1 MPYLSLPFLSEKTTN
16 TGKPQS
22 NLSAEPCAIKTWF
35 FHLTWKSMELI
46 GCGYFLLFLSKI
58 HQRSVYSFPGDTRQM
73 EHSEGTCNV
82 SEVHASLPWS
92 SVKGHD
98 PKFLHQESR
107 KEGANPAQ
115 LWRGC
120 PEVMAE
126 TPEQRIGPESS
137 RDSLSCP
144 PWGPITMTVNPY
156 TAFTVCQALS

>member
-1 MPYLSLPFLSEKTTN
+1 MPYLSLPFLSEKATN

-73 EHSEGTCNV
+73 EHSEGACNV

-98 PKFLHQESR
+98 PKFLQQESR

-115 LWRGC
+115 L
-120 PEVMAE
+120 
-126 TPEQRIGPESS
+126 
-137 RDSLSCP
+137 
-144 PWGPITMTVNPY
+144 
-156 TAFTVCQALS
+156 